1 MNNSNN
7 TMFIDRS
14 NYCINILK
22 NEIKKYDVLTNEQ
35 EIEQCE
41 SMKMGDKSAR
51 DKLINSNL
59 RFVFIKAKKYC
70 WGGVDFLDLFQAG
83 TIGLME
89 AVDRYDATKDVKLLS
104 YASHWI
110 ECELLKAVKDH
121 SKHKCD
127 RSVDDTLGADID
139 SRKLLEVLDSSCEN
153 RADWDIRYASALNDI
168 AAQVEQESFPEAI
181 ELWKD
186 SITMRE
192 QGYCMADVA
201 KKYNI
206 PEEIAWEEVRS
217 INNII
222 LKKLKK
228 KKLRL

>member
-14 NYCINILK
+14 NYCISILL
-22 NEIKKYDVLTNEQ
+22 EDVKKYDVLTNEQ
-35 EIEQCE
+35 ERELCE
-41 SMKMGDKSAR
+41 SMKMGSKSAR
-51 DKLINSNL
+51 EKLINSNL
-59 RFVFIKAKKYC
+59 RFVISKAREFL
-70 WGGVDFLDLFQAG
+70 WSGVDFMNLFQAG

-89 AVDRYDATKDVKLLS
+89 AVDRYDDTKDVKLLS

-168 AAQVEQESFPEAI
+168 AAQVEKESFPEAI

-192 QGYCMADVA
+192 QGYTMADVA
-201 KKYNI
+201 KKYNVT
-206 PEEIAWEEVRS
+206 EENAWDKVRT
-217 INNII
+217 INSII

-228 KKLRL
+228 KKLRF

>member
-35 EIEQCE
+35 ERELCE

-89 AVDRYDATKDVKLLS
+89 AVDRYDVSKDVTLLS
-104 YASHWI
+104 YAVYWI
-110 ECELLKAVKDH
+110 ESELLKTVKE
-121 SKHKCD
+121 HKRYSCNKSLEDKLPADNDSRRLLDVMNSD
-127 RSVDDTLGADID
+127 REDGADW
-139 SRKLLEVLDSSCEN
+139 N
-153 RADWDIRYASALNDI
+153 IRYALAMKAI
-168 AAQVEQESFPEAI
+168 KAQVKQAFFPEAAD
-181 ELWKD
+181 LWED
-186 SITMRE
+186 YLIMRE
-192 QGYCMADVA
+192 QGYCVADVA
-201 KKYNI
+201 KKHNV
-206 PEEIAWEEVRS
+206 PEERTREIIKD
-217 INNII
+217 INHA
-222 LKKLKK
+222 LYSQGL
-228 KKLRL
+228 L

>member
-1 MNNSNN
+1 MNNHKNIV
-7 TMFIDRS
+7 FLDRS
-14 NYCINILK
+14 AESMDILMK
-22 NEIKKYDVLTNEQ
+22 DIRRYKVLTDEEEKTLLQ
-35 EIEQCE
+35 RMSQ
-41 SMKMGDKSAR
+41 GDKKAR
-51 DKLINSNL
+51 KQLINSNL
-59 RFVFIKAKKYC
+59 RFVLSRAKQYA
-70 WGGVDFLDLFQAG
+70 WTGVSQLDLFQAG

-228 KKLRL
+228 KKLRF

>member
-14 NYCINILK
+14 NYCISILM
-22 NEIKKYDVLTNEQ
+22 EDVKKYDVLTSEQ
-35 EIEQCE
+35 ERELCE
-41 SMKMGDKSAR
+41 RMKTGSKSAR

-59 RFVFIKAKKYC
+59 RFVISKAREYL
-70 WGGVDFLDLFQAG
+70 WSGVDFEDLFQAG

-139 SRKLLEVLDSSCEN
+139 SRTLLSLDRKS
-153 RADWDIRYASALNDI
+153 
-168 AAQVEQESFPEAI
+168 V
-181 ELWKD
+181 
-186 SITMRE
+186 
-192 QGYCMADVA
+192 V
-201 KKYNI
+201 
-206 PEEIAWEEVRS
+206 
-217 INNII
+217 
-222 LKKLKK
+222 
-228 KKLRL
+228 

>member
-22 NEIKKYDVLTNEQ
+22 NDIKKYDVLTSEQ
-35 EIEQCE
+35 ERELCE
-41 SMKMGDKSAR
+41 RMKTGSKSAR

-59 RFVFIKAKKYC
+59 RFVISKAKEYL
-70 WGGVDFLDLFQAG
+70 WSGVDFEDLFQAG
-83 TIGLME
+83 SIGLME
-89 AVDRYDATKDVKLLS
+89 AVDRFDATKDVKLLS

-153 RADWDIRYASALNDI
+153 RADWDVRTETAINGI
-168 AAQVEQESFPEAI
+168 AAQVAQDFCPEAAQ
-181 ELWKD
+181 LWKD
-186 SITMRE
+186 HITMRE

-206 PEEIAWEEVRS
+206 PEEIAWEEVKS
-217 INNII
+217 INNNI

-228 KKLRL
+228 KKLRF